1 MIPITPKLWGY
12 VGICAGVLVLVAAVL
27 WQANS
32 LMKKGIELGK
42 AKSTIETLEGE
53 VKEAT
58 AWKDDALLTMA
69 ARDLSIET
77 WQRTASAF
85 EISYNEALLRQPEII
100 YRDIAARVPEV
111 IPMGNCDVA
120 AVASW
125 HLLREAGLVGGVPP

>member
-12 VGICAGVLVLVAAVL
+12 VGIGAGVLVLVAAVL

-100 YRDIAARVPEV
+100 YRDIAATVPEV

>member
-1 MIPITPKLWGY
+1 MTSKMYGY
-12 VGICAGVLVLVAAVL
+12 LGIGAGVLVLIAAVL

-32 LMKKGIELGK
+32 LMNKGIELGK
-42 AKSTIETLEGE
+42 AKSTIETLEEE

-58 AWKDDALLTMA
+58 AWKDGAVKIMA
-69 ARDLSIET
+69 ARNLSIES

-100 YRDIAARVPEV
+100 YRDIAATVPHA
-111 IPMGNCDVA
+111 IPVGNCDVA

>member
-1 MIPITPKLWGY
+1 
-12 VGICAGVLVLVAAVL
+12 
-27 WQANS
+27 
-32 LMKKGIELGK
+32 
-42 AKSTIETLEGE
+42 
-53 VKEAT
+53 
-58 AWKDDALLTMA
+58 MA
-69 ARDLSIET
+69 ARDVSIDR

-100 YRDIAARVPEV
+100 YRDIAATVPDV